1 MNLDLYSNNKLVR
14 NSASI
19 DLEWTPYSGEYRHR
33 KTKIISAAFCINLG
47 TKIVLHISQFENST
61 NPERQ
66 LILSI
71 LKYLDKFELTF
82 GWYTTGIAKYD
93 PETGDYLDGKDSDFF
108 ILDKRSKLHGIFSP
122 VAYSQSGS

>member
-1 MNLDLYSNNKLVR
+1 MNLDVYSNNKLVR
-14 NSASI
+14 NSASM
-19 DLEWTPYSGEYRHR
+19 DLEWTPYHGEYSHG
-33 KTKIISAAFCINLG
+33 KTKINQAAFCTNLG
-47 TKIVLHISQFENST
+47 TKIVLHISQFEKSA

-93 PETGDYLDGKDSDFF
+93 SETGDHLDGKDSDFF
-108 ILDKRSKLHGIFSP
+108 ILDKRCQILQHTISCSL
-122 VAYSQSGS
+122 